1 MDVREKEKKKTLE
14 EIIYCMV
21 VHKFLEKNISMIP
34 VIVKTTDPSIPVD
47 SWQDQE
53 HKFITIHSSDTLEM
67 IRSHL
72 SLTLG
77 DRVDG
82 PLTSIIQNSK
92 VNIGKLYAASIMY
105 GYFLKRADQRF
116 QLERTMK
123 ILPRRANDDS
133 NQGRIDNLKPNP
145 FWDMASLVQI
155 HPNGEEEDA
164 SGFGEEVGLRR
175 YIMQLDPETLQR
187 YATIRSREVI
197 SVIERQTQALFGRP
211 DIKISDDGSVNI
223 SNDETIAISS
233 TGLKMLILESVAFGS
248 FLWDAEGYVESKYH
262 FFSS

>member
-14 EIIYCMV
+14 EIIYCAV
-21 VHKFLEKNISMIP
+21 VHKFLEKNISLIP
-34 VIVKTTDPSIPVD
+34 VIVKTTDPSYPVD

-53 HKFITIHSSDTLEM
+53 HKFVTIHSSDTLEM

-82 PLTSIIQNSK
+82 PLMSIVQNSK

-116 QLERTMK
+116 QLERRMK
-123 ILPRRANDDS
+123 ILPQRANDDS

-155 HPNGEEEDA
+155 HPNGEEEEA

-187 YATIRSREVI
+187 YATIRSKEVI
-197 SVIERQTQALFGRP
+197 SVIEKQTQALFGRP

-233 TGLKMLILESVAFGS
+233 NGLKMLILESVAFGS